1 MLRVALRSIL
11 ARKRRL
17 FSTGFAIVLAVAF
30 VAGTLVITA
39 LINSSLSTLIG
50 SNLAG
55 IDAVVRSS
63 SSQESPFGPPVRPT
77 VDPSLVDLTAKVK
90 GVADAEPMVQG
101 FPTLIDKEGDR
112 IQVAFGPPTFAL
124 SWIENDALR
133 GTRLL
138 EGSRAPE
145 RAGEAVLSEHTAA
158 KHGFEVGDEI
168 QVAFSEGT
176 YSFTLVGLDGIYD
189 ERGNLVSGPDFI
201 SIGLEE
207 AMSVMGKSGYDL
219 VLLEAADGVSQ
230 VEVANNVAMILSPEV
245 EVLTGADYTDETQA
259 AISDI
264 VGLFTKP
271 ILAFGFIAVFVGV
284 FVIYNTFSIIVAQR
298 TRELAL
304 LRAVGASRKQI
315 LGSVLVEAV
324 VIGVV
329 ASFVGVGLGWLLA
342 VGLKGALSAS
352 FELPPGVPGLPASA
366 VAVGVAVGLASPIV
380 SALIPAAR
388 ATTIPPVAA
397 FGHVAVD
404 RSNLS
409 RARAVVGT
417 VLFAVGLVIVGGIA
431 LGAIDAGLAVLG
443 GGAAI
448 LFVAFATLGP
458 IIAGPAAR
466 LSGVPVT
473 AWRGVTGRLGAEN
486 ARRNPKRTAITG
498 VALAIG
504 VALVVVVSVFAASI
518 RSTVQT
524 QAGNAFERVDFIVD
538 GGTSFTGFSPE
549 VAAALE
555 ARPDVERVTRVRFN
569 PVTLL
574 DSVKAREAVDE
585 DPGDDIPAGEVQF
598 SIGVDDR
605 NFLDMVTIADLT
617 PAVDSLAPNEVMV
630 MADVAEANGWKVGDD
645 IAVWFPRTGT
655 QTWTIAATFGAR
667 VGGGSSFITN
677 LETVEANAIDQF
689 QADMMLYGQL
699 TEGTDAAAAIDDIT
713 DELAVLSPA
722 AAVST
727 VSDYLDEQLALL
739 DSIVNMI
746 YVLLALSIV
755 IALVGVANTISLS
768 IHERTRELGLLR
780 AIGMTRTQVF
790 EAITWESAIIA
801 LIGTVGGLSL
811 GIWLAIVFI
820 GAIDEEGLSPV
831 VEPGTV
837 VTIAVIGALAGVIA
851 AVRPARRATKTD
863 VLGAIA
869 TI

>member
-1 MLRVALRSIL
+1 M
-11 ARKRRL
+11 
-17 FSTGFAIVLAVAF
+17 
-30 VAGTLVITA
+30 AGTLVITA

-50 SNLAG
+50 SNLGG
-55 IDAVVRSS
+55 IDAVIRSA
-63 SSQESPFGPPVRPT
+63 SSQDSPFGPPVRST
-77 VDPSLVDLTAKVK
+77 VDPSLVDLVAGVN
-90 GVADAEPMVQG
+90 GVADAVGMVQG
-101 FPTLIDKEGDR
+101 FPTLIDKNGDR

-124 SWIENDALR
+124 SWIDNDSLR

-158 KHGFEVGDEI
+158 KHGFEIGDEI

-176 YSFTLVGLDGIYD
+176 HTFTLVGLDGIYD
-189 ERGNLVSGPDFI
+189 DRGNLVSGPDFI
-201 SIGLEE
+201 SIDLAE
-207 AMSVMGKSGYDL
+207 AMTVLGKTGYDI
-219 VLLEAADGVSQ
+219 VLLEARDGVSQ
-230 VEVANNVAMILSPEV
+230 RELADRVASIMSPEV

-259 AISDI
+259 EIADV

-315 LGSVLVEAV
+315 LGSVLIEAV
-324 VIGVV
+324 VIGAV
-329 ASFVGVGLGWLLA
+329 ASVVGVAFGWLLA
-342 VGLKGALSAS
+342 VVLKAALSSS
-352 FELPPGVPGLPASA
+352 FTLPPGVPGLPGSA
-366 VAVGVAVGLASPIV
+366 VAVGVAVGVASPIV

-388 ATTIPPVAA
+388 ATTIAPVAA
-397 FGHVAVD
+397 LGHVAID

-409 RARAVVGT
+409 RGRAVVGA
-417 VLFAVGLVIVGGIA
+417 VLLAIGLIIVGGIA

-448 LFVAFATLGP
+448 LFVAFATIGP
-458 IIAGPAAR
+458 LIAGPAAR
-466 LSGVPVT
+466 LIGAPLT
-473 AWRGVTGRLGAEN
+473 ALRGVTGRLGAEN

-518 RSTVQT
+518 RSTVRT
-524 QAGNAFERVDFIVD
+524 QAGNAFEQVDFIVD
-538 GGTSFTGFSPE
+538 GGTSFTGFGAE

-555 ARPDVERVTRVRFN
+555 ARPDVAQVTRVRFN

-574 DSVKAREAVDE
+574 DSAKALDAVDDNPE
-585 DPGDDIPAGEVQF
+585 DQIPAGEVQF

-605 NFLDMVTIADLT
+605 NFLDMITIADLT
-617 PAVDSLAPNEVMV
+617 PAISSLANNEVMV
-630 MADVAEANGWKVGDD
+630 MADVAESNGWAVGDEID
-645 IAVWFPRTGT
+645 VWFPRTGT
-655 QTWTIAATFGAR
+655 QTWSIAATFGGR

-677 LETVEANAIDQF
+677 LATVEANAVDQF
-689 QADMMLYGQL
+689 QADMMLYGRL
-699 TEGTDAAAAIDDIT
+699 TAGTDTAAAIGGIA

-727 VSDYLDEQLALL
+727 VSDYLDEQIALL

-780 AIGMTRTQVF
+780 AIGMTRPQVF

-820 GAIDEEGLSPV
+820 GAIDEEGLTPV
-831 VEPGTV
+831 VQPGTV
-837 VTIAVIGALAGVIA
+837 LTIAVIGAVAGVVA
-851 AVRPARRATKTD
+851 AIRPARRATTID